1 MRKWIIAVTVVLCAL
16 IELIDS
22 TVVNVALAQLMG
34 NLGATLGEVSWV
46 IASYAIANVIIVPM
60 AGWLSAQFGRKAYF
74 TGSVILFT
82 VASFACG
89 HATGIWEL
97 VAYRF
102 IQGIG
107 GGALMSTA
115 QAILFETF
123 PPEQRGLA
131 SAMFGLGVIVGPTIG
146 PTLGGYIVD
155 NFSWPWIFYIN
166 IPIGTIAAVM
176 SYIYIDDSKYQ
187 QKIPINKVDWLGIG
201 FLIAGV
207 GGMQLVLEQGERED
221 WFHSNFIVAFT
232 IISVVGLVSFVY
244 RELTYE
250 NPIVNLRVLK
260 NTNLAVGTVLSF
272 VLGFGLFASIFVYPV
287 FTQRILGFT
296 AAQTG
301 FSLLPGALITAI
313 CMPLVGRLIG
323 KGINPKYLIV
333 FGFTIFFCFT
343 FFTST
348 AMATTAG
355 MDNFFWPLLLRGAG
369 MGFIFV
375 PLTALS
381 LSTLHPKDIAQGSG
395 LTSMMRQL
403 GGSFSVAIV
412 AIFLEGKIADHRVSL
427 LKNYATNDTELMQ
440 RINMYQ
446 QAFIAKGFSAVQALQ
461 QAYFALEMNLI
472 KQSNILAYKDTFQYV
487 GAFFLICIPFVLMI
501 KVKERVAVVN
511 EAH

>member
-60 AGWLSAQFGRKAYF
+60 AGWLSSQFGRKNYF

-115 QAILFETF
+115 QSILFETF

-131 SAMFGLGVIVGPTIG
+131 GAMFGLGVVVGPTIG

-155 NFSWPWIFYIN
+155 NYSWPWIFYIN
-166 IPIGTIAAVM
+166 IPIGIVAAVM
-176 SYIYIDDSKYQ
+176 SYTFIDNSIYAK
-187 QKIPINKVDWLGIG
+187 KTPINRVDWLGIG
-201 FLIAGV
+201 FLVAGV
-207 GGMQLVLEQGERED
+207 GGLQLVLEQGERED
-221 WFHSNFIVAFT
+221 WFNSSFIVTFT
-232 IISVVGLVSFVY
+232 IIAIIGLISFVY
-244 RELTYE
+244 RELTYD

-260 NTNLAVGTVLSF
+260 NPNLAVGTVLSF

-301 FSLLPGALITAI
+301 YSLLPGALLTAF

-323 KGINPKYLIV
+323 GGANPKYLIII
-333 FGFTIFFCFT
+333 GFTIFFAFT
-343 FFTST
+343 FSTSLM
-348 AMATTAG
+348 MATTAG
-355 MDNFFWPLLLRGAG
+355 IDDFFWPLMLRGAG

-375 PLTALS
+375 PLTTLS
-381 LSTLHPKDIAQGSG
+381 LSTLKQEDIAQGSG

-412 AIFLEGKIADHRVSL
+412 ALFLENKVADHRVSL
-427 LKNYATNDTELMQ
+427 LKNYATNDTEIMQ
-440 RINMYQ
+440 RITQYQ
-446 QAFIAKGFSAVQALQ
+446 QSFVAKGFSTVQALQ
-461 QAYFALEMNLI
+461 QAYTALEMNLM

-487 GAFFLICIPFVLMI
+487 GFFFVVCIPFILMI
-501 KVKERVAVVN
+501 NVKKNAPPIAD
-511 EAH
+511 AH